1 MNQVEEI
8 VEPRHRRRRRILMPL
23 RRPRWSVVI
32 SGFVLL
38 LLLLIVVIWF
48 SRIRIATDFIED
60 ELERR
65 GVRATYKVAQIGF
78 RTQRLED
85 VVLGDPR
92 NPDLTARWVEVD
104 VSLGFRS
111 TRVSLITARGVRIR
125 GRIVDGK
132 VRLGELDKLL
142 PPPTGRPFRLPNQ
155 RVDLADAAVRLDT
168 PVGRVGIA
176 IEGKGN
182 LAYSFEG
189 RIAAE
194 ATRLTPGDCVLDS
207 TKFFANVTTDEERPS
222 FRGPLRADRITCG
235 TVELTRPNFALRTT
249 LSPGFDSWTGDS
261 AVRLARFRS
270 GANSFGGLAGQV
282 SFNGDKRLTRGAM
295 DLAAAGTAV
304 GGFRTGRARI
314 DGRYAFSPSSG
325 NLSLLGDTSAQ
336 GVTGATEAVQP
347 VVRALGSANGT
358 PLDPIGDALA
368 AAVGRAAQNFDF
380 TGAVRLV
387 NEGRRGAVRFDQIA
401 IRSRSGARLAARGGQ
416 GVTYY
421 WPLGLTKVGGEFA
434 LSGGGLPTTRLSLN
448 QPRGG
453 GPISGTARIA
463 PMQAGA
469 ARLAL
474 SEIRF
479 AAGQAGGTTVS
490 TVATIDGPFN
500 DGRVAGLVV
509 PISGRFGN
517 GGFAF
522 GERCTPVT
530 FRFLQ
535 AAGLRLG
542 PSRLPLCPTGRALL
556 WRDGGGLV
564 QGGAEVRALRLT
576 GQLGRSPIQMV
587 SDRVRLNLSEPG
599 FSGNNVAVRLGASG
613 AVNRLDLATLTGRFN
628 RLGVIGTF
636 AGGSG
641 KLNNVPLLLSAGAGR
656 WSVQRGDLTVDG
668 GLTVADEKDPP
679 RFYPLV
685 TNDFHLTLIDNR
697 IAARGWLQDPQTG
710 TRVAEATIA
719 HSLRAD
725 SGNAVLD
732 VPGIRFDERYQPEEL
747 TRLTTG
753 VVALVNGVLRG
764 RGNIAWSREGGTT
777 STGTFSTEDMN
788 LAASF
793 GPVTGLSTTI
803 EFSDLLRLQ
812 TAPGQIAEVDRI
824 QAGIDV
830 FDGRIRYQLL
840 PDLRVR
846 VESGRWPFAG
856 GELFLEETI
865 LDFSQPSR
873 KLLTFRV
880 VGMDAAALIEQLQF
894 TKIAATGIFDGTL
907 PMIFEQSGGR
917 IVGGRLV
924 ARPGGGTLSYIGEV
938 GEEQL
943 GTYGK
948 LAFDALKSLRYS
960 RFEIDLNGSLE
971 GEFLAGIQLDG
982 LARTGPGP
990 GGIIGSV
997 LKEVSKIPLE
1007 FNIEIRGPFRALIA
1021 TSRSFEDPSLLIQPV
1036 LPEELQNFP
1045 TTVTT
1050 IESKESE
1057 TKP

>member
-8 VEPRHRRRRRILMPL
+8 VEPRHRRRRRFLMPL
-23 RRPRWSVVI
+23 RRPRWSLVI

-38 LLLLIVVIWF
+38 LLLLVVVIWL

-65 GVRATYKVAQIGF
+65 GVQATYKVTRIGF

-104 VSLGFRS
+104 VALGFRN

-155 RVDLADAAVRLDT
+155 RVDIADAALRLDT
-168 PVGRVGIA
+168 PAGRVGIA
-176 IEGKGN
+176 IEGEGN

-189 RIAAE
+189 KIAAE
-194 ATRLTPGDCVLDS
+194 ATRLTPGNCVLDRV
-207 TKFFANVTTDEERPS
+207 KLFADVTTDEERPT
-222 FRGPLRADRITCG
+222 FRGPLRADGITCG
-235 TVELTRPNFALRTT
+235 TVELTRPQFALRTT
-249 LSPGFDSWTGDS
+249 LSPGFDAWTGGS
-261 AVRLARFRS
+261 SVRLARFRS

-282 SFNGDKRLTRGAM
+282 SFNGDGKLTRGAM
-295 DLAAAGTAV
+295 GFAAANTAV

-325 NLSLLGDTSAQ
+325 NVSLLGNASAQ
-336 GVTGATEAVQP
+336 GVTGATEAAQP
-347 VVRALGSANGT
+347 VVRALASADGT

-387 NEGRRGAVRFDQIA
+387 NEGRRGAVRFDQMA
-401 IRSRSGARLAARGGQ
+401 IRSRSGARLAARGGR

-421 WPLGLTKVGGEFA
+421 WPLGLAKVDGEFA
-434 LSGGGLPTTRLSLN
+434 LSGGGLPATRLSLS

-453 GPISGTARIA
+453 GPIRGTARIA
-463 PMQAGA
+463 PMQVGA

-479 AAGQAGGTTVS
+479 DAGQAGGTTVS
-490 TVATIDGPFN
+490 IVATIDGPFN

-509 PISGRFGN
+509 PVSGRFGN
-517 GGFAF
+517 GGFVF
-522 GERCTPVT
+522 GERCAPVT
-530 FRFLQ
+530 FRYLQ

-556 WRDGGGLV
+556 WRVPGGEV
-564 QGGAEVRALRLT
+564 QGGAEVRAPRLT
-576 GQLGRSPIQMV
+576 GQLGRTPIRV
-587 SDRVRLNLSEPG
+587 TSDRVRLSLSEPG
-599 FSGNNVAVRLGASG
+599 FTSANVAIRLGAG
-613 AVNRLDLATLTGRFN
+613 DAINRLDLAALAGRFN
-628 RLGVIGTF
+628 RQGVIGTF
-636 AGGSG
+636 ASGSG
-641 KLNNVPLLLSAGAGR
+641 KINNVPLLLSEAAGR
-656 WSVQRGDLTVDG
+656 WSVLRGDLTVDG
-668 GLTVADEKDPP
+668 GITVADEKDPP

-685 TNDFHLTLIDNR
+685 TDDFHLTLIDNR
-697 IAARGWLQDPQTG
+697 IAATGSLQDPQTG
-710 TRVAEATIA
+710 TRIANATID
-719 HSLRAD
+719 HSLRTN
-725 SGNAVLD
+725 SGGAVLD

-764 RGNIAWSREGGTT
+764 RGDIRWSPEGTT

-803 EFSDLLRLQ
+803 KFTDLLRLQ

-880 VGMDAAALIEQLQF
+880 VGLDAAALIQQLQF
-894 TKIAATGIFDGTL
+894 TKIAAIGTFDGTL

-924 ARPGGGTLSYIGEV
+924 ARPGGGTLSYIGVVSEQ
-938 GEEQL
+938 QL
-943 GTYGK
+943 GAYGK

-997 LKEVSKIPLE
+997 LKEVGKIPLE

-1036 LPEELQNFP
+1036 LPDELQNLP

-1050 IESKESE
+1050 IKNEESE
-1057 TKP
+1057 TKQ